1 MELGEN
7 LKAAR
12 LKKKITLKELSKR
25 SKVSTSQ
32 LSQIERNVSIPT
44 VTNLLKIA
52 EALNI
57 NIADIVPQQKDD
69 NGIPSSRKDSTKLPA
84 IGVVRKGERKK
95 IVLPTGCWY
104 ELLSP
109 DLQHKLEFIY
119 IYHPIGTKIDIPSH
133 EGEECGLVLEGT
145 YKGIIGG
152 QEIILEAGDSIYY
165 NSTIPHTWEAIGD
178 KEMRAIWVITPPS
191 F

>member
-1 MELGEN
+1 MDLGEK

-32 LSQIERNVSIPT
+32 LSQVERNVSIPT

-52 EALNI
+52 EALDVSLV
-57 NIADIVPQQKDD
+57 DIVPQQEDE
-69 NGIPSSRKDSTKLPA
+69 GRPSLHKGSAKRPA
-84 IGVVRKGERKK
+84 IGVVRKGGRKK
-95 IVLPTGCWY
+95 IVLPTGSWY
-104 ELLSP
+104 EVLSP

-119 IYHPIGTKIDIPSH
+119 IYHPIGKITDIPSH

-152 QEIILEAGDSIYY
+152 EETILEPGDSIYY
-165 NSTIPHTWEAIGD
+165 DSTIPHTWEAIGD
-178 KEMRAIWVITPPS
+178 KDVRAIWVITPPS

>member
-1 MELGEN
+1 MELGEK
-7 LKAAR
+7 LKVAR
-12 LKKKITLKELSKR
+12 LKKKMTLKELSKI

-52 EALNI
+52 EALDS
-57 NIADIVPQQKDD
+57 NIADIVPQGEES
-69 NGIPSSRKDSTKLPA
+69 NGGSSLSKKSSKPPV

-95 IVLPTGCWY
+95 MMLPSGSWY

-109 DLQHKLEFIY
+109 DLQHKLEFIFLCQ
-119 IYHPIGTKIDIPSH
+119 PVGTKTDIPSH
-133 EGEECGLVLEGT
+133 EGEECGLILEGT
-145 YKGIIGG
+145 YKGIVGG
-152 QEIILEAGDSIYY
+152 QETILEAGDSIYY
-165 NSTIPHTWEAIGD
+165 DSTIPHTWEAIGD
-178 KEMRAIWVITPPS
+178 KEVKAIWVITPPS

>member
-1 MELGEN
+1 MELGDK
-7 LKAAR
+7 LKTAR
-12 LKKKITLKELSKR
+12 LKKKITLKELSEK

-32 LSQIERNVSIPT
+32 LSQVERNVSIPT
-44 VTNLLKIA
+44 VTNLMKIA
-52 EALNI
+52 EALNT
-57 NIADIVPQQKDD
+57 NIGDLVPQQEEDSQ
-69 NGIPSSRKDSTKLPA
+69 PSSPKRLAKRPPV
-84 IGVVRKGERKK
+84 GVVRKGERKK
-95 IVLPTGCWY
+95 ILLPTGSSY

-119 IYHPIGTKIDIPSH
+119 IYHPVGKTTKIPSH

-152 QEIILEAGDSIYY
+152 QETILEPGDSIYY
-165 NSTIPHTWEAIGD
+165 DSTIPHTWEAIGD
-178 KEMRAIWVITPPS
+178 KDVKAIWVITPPS